1 VLNERH
7 GLDDLSNERIG
18 NYFCGKAFRNV
29 IDSVVDRQR
38 VHLGSSFYEVS
49 LNCAVIF
56 WALFSFGAVLVVI
69 DVCDSVWSVPAARG
83 GVLVVTVGMVEES
96 SFVGASVG
104 MQVCVGEWM
113 WRFGRASWWQSAI
126 PGMRTF
132 WWWLRKNVRVW
143 LG

>member
-1 VLNERH
+1 LNRNGDGIARRRVHDNRCWRWVEGLDSERLPQRVDVLNERH

-69 DVCDSVWSVPAARG
+69 DVCDSV
-83 GVLVVTVGMVEES
+83 
-96 SFVGASVG
+96 
-104 MQVCVGEWM
+104 
-113 WRFGRASWWQSAI
+113 
-126 PGMRTF
+126 
-132 WWWLRKNVRVW
+132 
-143 LG
+143 